1 MSTKIKSPENLPKK
15 PGVYIMRNADGE
27 IIYIGK
33 AKNLL
38 NRVRSYFREKL
49 DRPKT
54 QILMSHFDSLEYII
68 TKTKKNSGFI
78 MPFLQ

>member
-1 MSTKIKSPENLPKK
+1 MSTKITSPENLPKK
-15 PGVYIMRNADGE
+15 PGVYIMKNAEGE

-49 DRPKT
+49 DRPNT
-54 QILMSHFDSLEYII
+54 QILMSHFDSLEYIL
-68 TKTKKNSGFI
+68 TNSEEEALI
-78 MPFLQ
+78 LSV